1 MRQLLLGVIIG
12 LGSSAFAS
20 QAPLQQYP
28 DSVTAD
34 PAHYKV
40 SFENELVRFVRAR
53 YEPGERSVMHRHWA
67 SCVIYLDD
75 QTFNFT
81 VPDGTGGPA
90 SASAGALGCGD
101 GNVHASENIGRD
113 SAEFI
118 IVEFKNRETF
128 RK

>member
-1 MRQLLLGVIIG
+1 MRHLLLGVIIG
-12 LGSSAFAS
+12 VGSSAFAS
-20 QAPLQQYP
+20 QAPPQPYP

-34 PAHYKV
+34 PVHYKV
-40 SFENELVRFVRAR
+40 SFENELVRFIRAR
-53 YEPGERSVMHRHWA
+53 YEPGERSTMHRHWA

-90 SASAGALGCGD
+90 SASAGSLGCGD
-101 GNVHASENIGRD
+101 GNAHAAQNIGPD

>member
-20 QAPLQQYP
+20 QAPPQPYP

-34 PAHYKV
+34 PAHYTV
-40 SFENELVRFVRAR
+40 SFENEVVRFVRAR

-90 SASAGALGCGD
+90 SAWEGALGCGD
-101 GNVHASENIGRD
+101 GNVHATQNVGRD